1 MKCSGKLDMQ
11 EDLDV
16 VLDGLTKTAPVV
28 CEKIDEE
35 YVLVKKG
42 E

>member
-1 MKCSGKLDMQ
+1 MH

-16 VLDGLTKTAPVV
+16 VLDGLTKTDPVV
-28 CEKIDEE
+28 CKKIDEE
-35 YVLVKKG
+35 YVLAKKG